1 MRQDRFSFP
10 SRAALQLNLVA
21 VIAATLLGLVA
32 LSSAQSTIIP
42 PQRQPGTAIHPERRV
57 RQEPCW
63 QVAGISQ
70 SAIRER
76 RSLQQQARSEVQ
88 SVCADSSLNGQQR
101 AARIRQIHQQ
111 TQQRV
116 QALISPSQQE
126 ALREC
131 NQARGHGVSHGGGR
145 TPGGG
150 GPCGSLT
157 SGPHHAPPSSFDEEE
172 EPQ

>member
-1 MRQDRFSFP
+1 MHQDRFSCR
-10 SRAALQLNLVA
+10 SLAVLQLNSIA
-21 VIAATLLGLVA
+21 VITAILLGLVA

-42 PQRQPGTAIHPERRV
+42 QRQPGTAIHPQRHV

-101 AARIRQIHQQ
+101 TARIRQIHQQ

-131 NQARGHGVSHGGGR
+131 NQARGHGVSHGGVR
-145 TPGGG
+145 TTGGG

-157 SGPHHAPPSSFDEEE
+157 SGPRYASPSSFDEEE
-172 EPQ
+172 EPE